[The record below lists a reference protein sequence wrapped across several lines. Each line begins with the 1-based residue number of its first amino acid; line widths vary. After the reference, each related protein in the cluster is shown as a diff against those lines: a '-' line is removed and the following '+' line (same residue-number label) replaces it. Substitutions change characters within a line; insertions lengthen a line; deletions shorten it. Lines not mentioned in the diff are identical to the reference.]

1 MNESNHIID
10 KVFLNINTGTLDEG
24 EYIKNRISLFLENR
38 LFPYLEKQ
46 FSIYDQPDRLLRFE
60 KLSFELQVSSW
71 SEVENL
77 SFKLKS
83 QLLDQLEEIRNL
95 SVFTDSGF
103 VKDWDSIA
111 ADTREKLVEHSH
123 EVLSFETNRENVFLF
138 YLERGYLPWYG
149 TENHINEISERNT
162 WKSAV
167 KNTRFGRRLTS
178 VLHYNEEA
186 LERLHLQFPLSMT
199 FDYYFQM
206 ANVPERLHEKFEK
219 LFRTLTPAI
228 AKCLLKILI
237 LVTSKGNSE
246 RIKYAA
252 GCIPDKIELSGM
264 SKARLSEISNLWKTI
279 YSNFLSYQM
288 SDLSFDGKPLSDI
301 FELKP
306 FSPGIDKNV
315 SSEKA
320 LQVRMIDQPYFEPPD
335 VEVITSCAGIILL
348 HPFLYT
354 FFERTKITLEKG
366 ILPAES
372 ASIAVQAL
380 HYLATGS
387 ENFFGGNMVLE
398 KFICGLPLKFPL
410 ERESQLTDVLKEEAE
425 NLLAEVIRQWPVL
438 KKTSPD
444 GLRQLF
450 IQRQGK
456 LVKSRDGFKLMVERK
471 SQDVLLEKLH
481 WNYSIVK
488 FPWRDKLL
496 FVEW

>member
-186 LERLHLQFPLSMT
+186 
-199 FDYYFQM
+199 D
-206 ANVPERLHEKFEK
+206 
-219 LFRTLTPAI
+219 
-228 AKCLLKILI
+228 
-237 LVTSKGNSE
+237 
-246 RIKYAA
+246 
-252 GCIPDKIELSGM
+252 
-264 SKARLSEISNLWKTI
+264 
-279 YSNFLSYQM
+279 
-288 SDLSFDGKPLSDI
+288 
-301 FELKP
+301 
-306 FSPGIDKNV
+306 
-315 SSEKA
+315 
-320 LQVRMIDQPYFEPPD
+320 
-335 VEVITSCAGIILL
+335 
-348 HPFLYT
+348 
-354 FFERTKITLEKG
+354 
-366 ILPAES
+366 
-372 ASIAVQAL
+372 
-380 HYLATGS
+380 
-387 ENFFGGNMVLE
+387 
-398 KFICGLPLKFPL
+398 
-410 ERESQLTDVLKEEAE
+410 
-425 NLLAEVIRQWPVL
+425 
-438 KKTSPD
+438 
-444 GLRQLF
+444 
-450 IQRQGK
+450 
-456 LVKSRDGFKLMVERK
+456 RK
-471 SQDVLLEKLH
+471 SV
-481 WNYSIVK
+481 V
-488 FPWRDKLL
+488 
-496 FVEW
+496 